1 MSFNIQQILPL
12 IIGSISISGIL
23 FKTWQHDKK
32 LEILDSTV
40 EVQRKRINNNYLI
53 INEIHSNTSILEG
66 DISYMKQD
74 IHDIKNKLDSKK

>member
-40 EVQRKRINNNYLI
+40 EVQKKRINNNYLI
-53 INEIHSNTSILEG
+53 INEIHSNISVLEG

-74 IHDIKNKLDSKK
+74 IHDLKNKLDK

>member
-1 MSFNIQQILPL
+1 MSFNIQQVLPL
-12 IIGSISISGIL
+12 TIGSISISGIL
-23 FKTWQHDKK
+23 FKTWQHDRK
-32 LEILDSTV
+32 LEILDSNV

-74 IHDIKNKLDSKK
+74 IHDIKKSLEN

>member
-32 LEILDSTV
+32 LEILNLTV
-40 EVQRKRINNNYLI
+40 EVQRKKINNNYLI
-53 INEIHSNTSILEG
+53 IHDIHSDISILEG

-74 IHDIKNKLDSKK
+74 IHEIKNKFDI

>member
-1 MSFNIQQILPL
+1 MSFNIQLILPL

-23 FKTWQHDKK
+23 FKTWQYDKK
-32 LEILDSTV
+32 LEILDSNV

-53 INEIHSNTSILEG
+53 INEIHSNISILEG

-74 IHDIKNKLDSKK
+74 IHDIKKSLEN

>member
-23 FKTWQHDKK
+23 FKTWQYDKK
-32 LEILDSTV
+32 LEILDSNV

-53 INEIHSNTSILEG
+53 INEIHSNISILEG

-74 IHDIKNKLDSKK
+74 IHDIKKSLEN

>member
-23 FKTWQHDKK
+23 FKTWQPAKK

-53 INEIHSNTSILEG
+53 INEIHSNISILEG

-74 IHDIKNKLDSKK
+74 IHDIKKSLEN

>member
-23 FKTWQHDKK
+23 FKTWQYDKK
-32 LEILDSTV
+32 LEILDSNV

-74 IHDIKNKLDSKK
+74 IHDIKKSLEN

>member
-32 LEILDSTV
+32 LEILDSTI
-40 EVQRKRINNNYLI
+40 EVQRKKINNNNLI
-53 INEIHSNTSILEG
+53 INEIHNDISILED
-66 DISYMKQD
+66 DISCMKQD
-74 IHDIKNKLDSKK
+74 IHNNLKK

>member
-53 INEIHSNTSILEG
+53 INEIHSNISILEFSPYFTSLRMV
-66 DISYMKQD
+66 SYPESST
-74 IHDIKNKLDSKK
+74 I

>member
-23 FKTWQHDKK
+23 FKTWQYDKK
-32 LEILDSTV
+32 LEILDSNV

-53 INEIHSNTSILEG
+53 INEIHSNISILEG
-66 DISYMKQD
+66 DLSYMKQD
-74 IHDIKNKLDSKK
+74 IHEIKNKLDN

>member
-1 MSFNIQQILPL
+1 MSLNIQQIVPL

-32 LEILDSTV
+32 LEILNLTV
-40 EVQRKRINNNYLI
+40 EVQRKKINNNYLI
-53 INEIHSNTSILEG
+53 IHDIHSDISILEG

-74 IHDIKNKLDSKK
+74 IHEIKNKFDI

>member
-40 EVQRKRINNNYLI
+40 EVQRKKINNNYLI
-53 INEIHSNTSILEG
+53 IHEIHSDISILEG
-66 DISYMKQD
+66 DVSYMKQD
-74 IHDIKNKLDSKK
+74 IHDIKKILEN